1 MAETKRPNSSYYN
14 ELKPEDYITDS
25 LINPCPSPKDL
36 GLSCKEYR
44 INEYEQL
51 LRSIWRKYIDKI
63 GILFIIILF
72 CVWCLGMEIL
82 TNIFNEGFFFRKILG
97 NGIAILWSWFLIKSH
112 DPISEIACDILTKWK
127 FKKLNSKK
135 PLTEMIHFDN
145 LSLGYEKFQ
154 KEELSQI
161 KQYISFRDK
170 YESAVST
177 AKDTIS
183 QTLKKKK

>member
-127 FKKLNSKK
+127 FKN
-135 PLTEMIHFDN
+135 
-145 LSLGYEKFQ
+145 
-154 KEELSQI
+154 
-161 KQYISFRDK
+161 
-170 YESAVST
+170 
-177 AKDTIS
+177 
-183 QTLKKKK
+183 